1 MQKAATFITG
11 TVYSALPDEES
22 KENFAIGITVEDFAA
37 LVKYVD
43 GGKVDF
49 TVARK
54 TILKMMQE
62 GGSLADYIK
71 AEDLEDLPAE
81 VLEKYC
87 AEAIAERPQA
97 VTDFKNG
104 RDSAVCSFYGL
115 VKKKLQGKNI
125 NIKQIDAMLRSL
137 LAKM

>member
-1 MQKAATFITG
+1 MMQ
-11 TVYSALPDEES
+11 
-22 KENFAIGITVEDFAA
+22 
-37 LVKYVD
+37 D
-43 GGKVDF
+43 GG
-49 TVARK
+49 A
-54 TILKMMQE
+54 
-62 GGSLADYIK
+62 LADYIK